1 MEQRTSETSKN
12 KQQDDRFKSYHIN
25 IHVKSKQS
33 KYPNCKLGIV
43 RLDKI
48 KRPDNNAAYEKYILN
63 MKQKQGKKK
72 KIGCLLVFLQVV
84 HKKLLIKKKFTEH
97 LLEPGIYGDKRIV
110 RKHFKPHTSVY
121 A

>member
-72 KIGCLLVFLQVV
+72 KIECLLVFLQVV
-84 HKKLLIKKKFTEH
+84 HKKLLIKKN
-97 LLEPGIYGDKRIV
+97 LLSTYLNQEYMGTKEL
-110 RKHFKPHTSVY
+110 
-121 A
+121 